1 MGEDEIHIEAS
12 KDAGATYQ
20 RLMVRVCKDQIG
32 RNMEVYVDDMVI
44 KFEAFDQHLTNLKDA
59 FRQLRSFGMRLN
71 QEKCVFRVEGGK
83 FLGFILTQSGIQAN
97 SDKCSAV
104 LANAKPYKFEG
115 STKSC
120 GKINISISFFAYI
133 SRED

>member
-1 MGEDEIHIEAS
+1 
-12 KDAGATYQ
+12 
-20 RLMVRVCKDQIG
+20 
-32 RNMEVYVDDMVI
+32 MEVYVDDMVI